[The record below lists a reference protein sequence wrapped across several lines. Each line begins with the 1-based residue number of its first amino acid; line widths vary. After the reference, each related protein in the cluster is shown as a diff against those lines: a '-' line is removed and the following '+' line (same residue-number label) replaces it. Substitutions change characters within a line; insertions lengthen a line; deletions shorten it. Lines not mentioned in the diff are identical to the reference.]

1 MSDTRTKADEEM
13 LEQTFDKYD
22 QDADVQTENPI
33 DGDGKSSDNQQATV
47 KKKSKQNLYLV
58 GGGVLA
64 TLILSVVMVS
74 GTGTKPAVKQNLG
87 QSAQQSEAAQP
98 NTNAEEALRQ
108 SVAAAQ
114 VGGMTA
120 PGEAAPAVGGFGED
134 NPAGAQGAFGQQ
146 EDVSAQLGGGQEGQ
160 SQVATFGADSASAV
174 IAGVSQPV
182 AQADVAPTVPVSA
195 VATAQTLQEHKPATQ
210 QGIAMPSN
218 AAEYAVVDKLQSL
231 LSQQTEEIKTSI
243 GQVGSKVTDLEKAVS
258 EQSSINQKVDARL
271 SKLEGGKSTVV
282 YGNNGEVKAVAQKTK
297 VKRAVVKKQVKAAE
311 TTTAKEVK
319 KEAEDQVV
327 GDVLVDKTVVASK
340 ATEGKKASEA
350 AKASNLPKIDIYSIY
365 AGRVWIKNQ
374 DGSLSTY
381 SSGEKLP
388 SGETIKSVDDDGS
401 RVITDKRTLR

>member
-33 DGDGKSSDNQQATV
+33 DGDGKSSDNQQAAV

-87 QSAQQSEAAQP
+87 QSAQQSEVAQP

-146 EDVSAQLGGGQEGQ
+146 EDVSAQLEGQ
-160 SQVATFGADSASAV
+160 SQVATFGANSASAV
-174 IAGVSQPV
+174 IAGVGQPV

-195 VATAQTLQEHKPATQ
+195 AATAQTIQEYKPAPQ

-218 AAEYAVVDKLQSL
+218 ASESAVVDKLQSL

-271 SKLEGGKSTVV
+271 SKLEGGKSAVV
-282 YGNNGEVKAVAQKTK
+282 YGNNGEVKVVAQKTK
-297 VKRAVVKKQVKAAE
+297 VKRAVVKKQVRAVE

-319 KEAEDQVV
+319 KEAVDQVV

-350 AKASNLPKIDIYSIY
+350 AKASSLPKIDIYSIY